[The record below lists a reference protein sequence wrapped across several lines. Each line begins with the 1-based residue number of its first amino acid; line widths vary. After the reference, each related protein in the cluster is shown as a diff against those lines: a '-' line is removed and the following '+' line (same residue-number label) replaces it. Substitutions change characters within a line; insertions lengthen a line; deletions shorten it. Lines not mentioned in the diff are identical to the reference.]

1 MKSTQPIGQSVIQPS
16 LLEQP
21 WARRRHPCGER
32 SRQAGRQAGRPA
44 RDRGGERAGLCLH
57 SAAKKRNETKRN
69 EKI

>member
-32 SRQAGRQAGRPA
+32 SRQAGRQAGQLA
-44 RDRGGERAGLCLH
+44 IGGGGKGLACVCIALP
-57 SAAKKRNETKRN
+57 RNETNRN